1 MLFIVLYS
9 SVVSGSIHPANSALW
24 ILVAL
29 CKHNHN
35 AVIHR
40 NHMITTESFPM
51 DGRRWIDSA
60 YKIVLMGKR
69 EENVDDIAWKLMNEP
84 VAAKSKQNDERNYG
98 NNYTSRE
105 YFMNFTLPFI
115 DY

>member
-1 MLFIVLYS
+1 
-9 SVVSGSIHPANSALW
+9 
-24 ILVAL
+24 
-29 CKHNHN
+29 
-35 AVIHR
+35 
-40 NHMITTESFPM
+40 
-51 DGRRWIDSA
+51 
-60 YKIVLMGKR
+60 MGKR